1 LRRCFF
7 ALWPDA
13 ALAGALHALGKAA
26 HADCG
31 GRLMRRDTLH
41 LTLAFLGDIPDAR
54 VDDAMRVADAI
65 AVEPFDLTLDRLGYW
80 KHNRIIWT
88 GGVPHAGHSMSPRLT
103 FLADALAAGLR
114 QAGFSLDSRS
124 FAAHVTL
131 LRDARCAGVP
141 AMPQPLSWPAREFV
155 LAESAPSREGAH
167 YEIVARWPL
176 APRQVLK

>member
-1 LRRCFF
+1 MKRCFF

-13 ALAGALHALGKAA
+13 ALAEALHALGKAV

-41 LTLAFLGDIPDAR
+41 LTLAFLGDLPSDR
-54 VDDAMRVADAI
+54 VGEAMRVADAI
-65 AVEPFDLTLDRLGYW
+65 AAEPFDLTLDRLGYW
-80 KHNRIIWT
+80 KHNRILWA

-103 FLADALAAGLR
+103 FLADALGAGLR
-114 QAGFSLDSRS
+114 EAGFSLDARS

-131 LRDARCAGVP
+131 LRDARCAGKP
-141 AMPQPLSWPAREFV
+141 LMPQPFAWQVRDFV
-155 LAESAPSREGAH
+155 LAESKPSREGAR

-176 APRQVLK
+176 VPPQVLK

>member
-1 LRRCFF
+1 LKRCFF

-13 ALAGALHALGKAA
+13 ALAEALHALGKAA

-41 LTLAFLGDIPDAR
+41 LTLAFLGDIPSDR
-54 VDDAMRVADAI
+54 VAAAMRVADAI
-65 AVEPFDLTLDRLGYW
+65 AVEPFELTLDRLGYW

-88 GGVPHAGHSMSPRLT
+88 GGVSPRLT

-131 LRDARCAGVP
+131 LRDARCAGIP
-141 AMPQPLSWPAREFV
+141 LMPQALAWPAREFV
-155 LAESAPSREGAH
+155 LAESAPSREGAR

-176 APRQVLK
+176 APPQVLK

>member
-7 ALWPDA
+7 ALWPDE

-41 LTLAFLGDIPDAR
+41 LTLAYLGDLPSDR
-54 VDDAMRVADAI
+54 VAEAMRVADAI
-65 AVEPFDLTLDRLGYW
+65 AAGPFDLTLDRLGYW
-80 KHNRIIWT
+80 KHNRILWA
-88 GGVPHAGHSMSPRLT
+88 GGVSPRLT
-103 FLADALAAGLR
+103 FLADALGAGLR

-131 LRDARCAGVP
+131 LRDARCTGIP
-141 AMPQPLSWPAREFV
+141 ALPQAQAWQVRDFV
-155 LAESAPSREGAH
+155 LAESKPSREGAR

-176 APRQVLK
+176 APPQVLK